1 VLATKDCEKK
11 VLERA
16 TLMFLH
22 SFLYKNE
29 RAAQE
34 FCETTP
40 LHCTRF
46 FFVRRQFQKKH
57 TERMENGTHK
67 NLM

>member
-1 VLATKDCEKK
+1 VCWRQKIAKK

-34 FCETTP
+34 FCETT
-40 LHCTRF
+40 LGIF
-46 FFVRRQFQKKH
+46 FCSPAISKETYGEK
-57 TERMENGTHK
+57 GK
-67 NLM
+67 CDA

>member
-1 VLATKDCEKK
+1 MFCSLCAGDKRLRKK

-22 SFLYKNE
+22 SFPYKNE

-34 FCETTP
+34 FCETTLGIFCSP
-40 LHCTRF
+40 AISKETYGE
-46 FFVRRQFQKKH
+46 KGKWDA
-57 TERMENGTHK
+57 
-67 NLM
+67 